1 MKRINLSAALR
12 ACADDVVRQKLAQQ
26 VGLPPHAIEQVFAS
40 SAAILIAA
48 LAARAAEGRDETIAV
63 FGALM
68 SRTINPR
75 IRDECATWVESTGK
89 LKELEHAGFTLVAH
103 ATGIDATELSD
114 HVAPR
119 VAVPAQATCA
129 LTCVCAAIV
138 GGLIKHHMLI
148 EQADVSDLPG
158 LFAGQLATIA
168 EHLNDDS
175 IDVLG
180 YLHADVNAFL
190 DQVSTR
196 LTSVTA
202 DFEPVRPRIGEGT
215 TVIDA
220 PVRSQPQS
228 QPQPPI
234 PAHNRYEIGK
244 VFVNDIRFTSAMQP
258 SQMGPVGSAAKRGK
272 PTSRRTWKVFAL
284 TTATVLVAVLAWG
297 KVFHWPDMQSALAQ
311 VTRPAAKSISVVSG
325 AISSPDLKTA
335 SVK

>member
-12 ACADDVVRQKLAQQ
+12 ACADEVVRQKLAQQ
-26 VGLPPHAIEQVFAS
+26 VGLPPQAIEQVFAS

-48 LAARAAEGRDETIAV
+48 LAARAAEGRDETITV

-75 IRDECATWVESTGK
+75 IRDECATWVDSTGK

-114 HVAPR
+114 HVAAR

-158 LFAGQLATIA
+158 LFAGQFATIA

-190 DQVSTR
+190 DQVSMR

-215 TVIDA
+215 KSIDEPA
-220 PVRSQPQS
+220 QS

-258 SQMGPVGSAAKRGK
+258 SQMGPVGPAAKRGK

-311 VTRPAAKSISVVSG
+311 VTRPAVKSISVVSG

>member
-1 MKRINLSAALR
+1 MKRINLSAALG

-26 VGLPPHAIEQVFAS
+26 VGLPPQAIEQVFAS
-40 SAAILIAA
+40 SASILIAA
-48 LAARAAEGRDETIAV
+48 LAARASEGRDETIAV

-68 SRTINPR
+68 SRNINPR
-75 IRDECATWVESTGK
+75 IRDECATLVDSTGK

-103 ATGIDATELSD
+103 ATGNDATELSD
-114 HVAPR
+114 QVAER
-119 VAVPAQATCA
+119 LAVPAQAACA

-148 EQADVSDLPG
+148 EQADVCELPG

-168 EHLNDDS
+168 DHLNDDS

-190 DQVSTR
+190 DQVSAR

-202 DFEPVRPRIGEGT
+202 DFEPIRPRIGEG
-215 TVIDA
+215 A
-220 PVRSQPQS
+220 KPVNEPVHA
-228 QPQPPI
+228 QPQPQI

-258 SQMGPVGSAAKRGK
+258 SQLGPAGPAAKRGK

-297 KVFHWPDMQSALAQ
+297 KVFHWPEMQSALAQ
-311 VTRPAAKSISVVSG
+311 VTHPGVKSTSVVSG
-325 AISSPDLKTA
+325 AISSPDLTTA

>member
-12 ACADDVVRQKLAQQ
+12 ACADDVVHQKLAQQ

-114 HVAPR
+114 HVAAR

-129 LTCVCAAIV
+129 LTCVCAAIA

-158 LFAGQLATIA
+158 LFAAQLATIA

-202 DFEPVRPRIGEGT
+202 DFEPVRPRIGEGS
-215 TVIDA
+215 TVNDEPA
-220 PVRSQPQS
+220 RSQPQ
-228 QPQPPI
+228 PQSHI

-258 SQMGPVGSAAKRGK
+258 SQMGPVGPAAKRGK
-272 PTSRRTWKVFAL
+272 QTSRRTWKVFAL

-311 VTRPAAKSISVVSG
+311 VTRPAVKSISVVSG

>member
-26 VGLPPHAIEQVFAS
+26 VGLPPQAIEQVFAS

-114 HVAPR
+114 HVAAR

-129 LTCVCAAIV
+129 LTCVSAAIV
-138 GGLIKHHMLI
+138 GGLVKHHMLI

-158 LFAGQLATIA
+158 LFAAQLATIA

-215 TVIDA
+215 TAIDA
-220 PVRSQPQS
+220 PVRSHPQS
-228 QPQPPI
+228 QPPI
-234 PAHNRYEIGK
+234 PAHNRYDIGK

-258 SQMGPVGSAAKRGK
+258 SQMGPAGPAAKRGK

-284 TTATVLVAVLAWG
+284 TTATVLVVVLAWG

-311 VTRPAAKSISVVSG
+311 VTRPAVKSISVISG